1 MAESVPSAVLVSR
14 LRWFTKSVSIF
25 STSVGCVVLVGW
37 FVNMPSLKTVIPGL
51 ASMKANSAICIVLCG
66 LSLWFRNRNTTKS
79 VDGKFVLDLAGHFA
93 LAVTL
98 VALATLVEYVFHW
111 NLGIDQ
117 LLFRD
122 IVTDGHSPAGRMSPP
137 TATCFLAL
145 GFALMLSP
153 IQTRR
158 GIRPSQFF
166 SFIPAL
172 VSLVSILGYFISLI
186 SIHRLVSLTG
196 VALHTAISLFLISV
210 ATFLC
215 PPDRGLAAIISSESL
230 GGVVLRR
237 LIPPAFL
244 VPIVVAC
251 IRMEGQRLGLYGTEF
266 GIALLVTVNVAIFTF
281 VIYLSGAEISTIAA
295 EREESERALRTTRDG
310 FLSLNYTF
318 GSVIDACPLPI
329 ITLDNEHK
337 IQVWNRAAE
346 QLLGWSFI
354 QVRGRSV
361 SLVPEER
368 IDEFQT
374 IVEIL
379 AQGNEVS
386 GIETVFQRRDD
397 SLVTVTVWGAPITF
411 GLAGTSGCVLILEDA
426 AMRKQL
432 EHALRHPQ
440 VTE

>member
-1 MAESVPSAVLVSR
+1 MGESSTGFVLVSR
-14 LRWFTKSVSIF
+14 LRLFTQTVSIF
-25 STSVGCVVLVGW
+25 SVSVGFVVLVGW
-37 FVNMPSLKTVIPGL
+37 FSNIPGLKTVIPGL
-51 ASMKANSAICIVLCG
+51 ASMKANTAFCIALCG
-66 LSLWFRNRNTTKS
+66 LSLWFRSRNTAENA
-79 VDGKFVLDLAGHFA
+79 GPKFAADLAGYFA
-93 LAVTL
+93 LVVIL
-98 VALATLVEYVFHW
+98 VALSTIAEYVFHW

-117 LLFRD
+117 FLFRD
-122 IVTDGHSPAGRMSPP
+122 IVPDGHSPAGRMSPP
-137 TATCFLAL
+137 TATCFLTL
-145 GFALMLSP
+145 GFALALSP

-158 GIRPSQFF
+158 GVRPSQFIN
-166 SFIPAL
+166 FIPAL
-172 VSLVSILGYFISLI
+172 VSLASIQGYFISLI
-186 SIHRLVSLTG
+186 SFHRLVSFTG

-210 ATFLC
+210 AAFFC
-215 PPDRGLAAIISSESL
+215 PPDRGLATIVSSESL

-251 IRMEGQRLGLYGTEF
+251 VRMEGQRLGLYGTEF
-266 GIALLVTVNVAIFTF
+266 GIALLVTVNIAVFTF
-281 VIYLSGAEISTIAA
+281 VIYRSGTEISRIAA
-295 EREESERALRTTRDG
+295 EREESERTLRTTRDG

-329 ITLDNEHK
+329 ITFDNEHK

-346 QLLGWSFI
+346 QLLGWSFM

-361 SLVPEER
+361 SLVREDR

-374 IVEIL
+374 IFDIL

-386 GIETVFQRRDD
+386 GIETVLQCRDD
-397 SLVTVTVWGAPITF
+397 TQVTVTVWAAPIAF
-411 GLAGTSGCVLILEDA
+411 GRAENSGCVLILEDA

-440 VTE
+440 ASE